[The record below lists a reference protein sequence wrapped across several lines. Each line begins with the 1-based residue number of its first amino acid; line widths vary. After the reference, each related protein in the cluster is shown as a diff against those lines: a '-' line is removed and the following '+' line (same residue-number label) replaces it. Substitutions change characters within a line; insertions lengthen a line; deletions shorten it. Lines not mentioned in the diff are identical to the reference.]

1 MRRYHAQNGAF
12 WRLILRSMARFGMLL
27 RLAVR
32 LVWNESGHTMRRSES
47 PTVFIILWRSEIPR
61 KAPSNL
67 RNQRRDERRNEATT
81 LPTQRDYKGAIL
93 QWHSDMTHYL

>member
-1 MRRYHAQNGAF
+1 
-12 WRLILRSMARFGMLL
+12 MARFGMLL